1 MKTELLKVKGSWQDV
16 VDDCR
21 ATVSK
26 PPLGHEPSTKFKR
39 AILMAEHTPIRDIVL
54 RWRWPSIKSWIA
66 THFARHHHLEPR
78 ISTQRNDRQKKYN
91 RDEAPQAA
99 LVEMNVEGNTQACID
114 MMRKR
119 LCRQAH
125 PETRAYAEDMKCVV
139 HNIEPE
145 IADSFIPNCVYR
157 FGCCEGENNCG
168 WWNAF
173 LARHPEIDIHTT
185 LQERYDIYNKEFYE
199 KHPYNGG

>member
-1 MKTELLKVKGSWQDV
+1 MKTELLKIKGNWQDV

-39 AILMAEHTPIRDIVL
+39 EILIAEHTPIRDIIL
-54 RWRWPSIKSWIA
+54 RWRWSKIKSWIA

-91 RDEAPQAA
+91 RDEAPQAT

-119 LCRQAH
+119 LCYQAH
-125 PETRAYAEDMKCVV
+125 AETRSYAEDMKYTV

-145 IADSFIPNCVYR
+145 IADVFVPNCIYR
-157 FGCCEGENNCG
+157 AGCCEPKDNNNCHFYEK
-168 WWNAF
+168 F
-173 LARHPEIDIHTT
+173 LERHPEITVYTT
-185 LQERYDIYNKEFYE
+185 LQERYNIYNKEFYE
-199 KHPYNGG
+199 KEIK